1 MVAPIGEIKPAT
13 GFPLRVDGYVYL
25 LISFNSIERRKG
37 KWNKEK
43 EKRKEEGLSLCANKD
58 DVSRVVHF
66 LFPFSFFLS
75 RCVFLS
81 CNYICGIN
89 RIFLGL

>member
-1 MVAPIGEIKPAT
+1 MCT
-13 GFPLRVDGYVYL
+13 FLYL
-25 LISFNSIERRKG
+25 LIQS
-37 KWNKEK
+37 KE
-43 EKRKEEGLSLCANKD
+43 EKVNGIKKKKKKEEGLSVCANKD
-58 DVSRVVHF
+58 DVSRVVRF

-75 RCVFLS
+75 RCVFLT